1 MSDLTECTAPA
12 YTEKTDPP
20 PDASM
25 PIDPPIQFTV
35 VHNRNKHRFSF
46 PPSTTVLEVKEA
58 LEKLTHVPV
67 NMQKLIFRGLLSDSA
82 SLGSL
87 QLPARDAKLML
98 VGTSQSE
105 ADELRQV
112 EATPVVEGDKTTSG
126 SPIEPNTDWSE
137 QTEHKRVLERFGK
150 PENAMIGIINSEEI
164 LAPDESLTG
173 LYDKR
178 GQPLRLRVRPDTCE
192 LWLATND
199 VTHKF
204 PLATIHDV
212 VSQPIKDHPE
222 YHIMA
227 FQLGPTPKSRYFVYW
242 LPSQYVDSIKTM
254 VLQHKIMRN
263 SDHTQL

>member
-1 MSDLTECTAPA
+1 ME
-12 YTEKTDPP
+12 DPP
-20 PDASM
+20 EPDVLADRTTTTAAPDHSASN
-25 PIDPPIQFTV
+25 DEPIQITV
-35 VHNRNKHRFSF
+35 LHNRSKYRFSF
-46 PPSTTVLEVKEA
+46 SPSATVIEIKEA
-58 LEKLTHVPV
+58 LEPLTHVPIG
-67 NMQKLIFRGLLSDSA
+67 MQKLIFRGLLSDST

-112 EATPVVEGDKTTSG
+112 ESTPVVEGDKIATV
-126 SPIEPNTDWSE
+126 SPVEPNTEWSE
-137 QTEHKRVLERFGK
+137 QTEHKRILERFGK
-150 PENAMIGIINSEEI
+150 PDNAMVGILNSEEI

-178 GQPLRLRVRPDTCE
+178 GQALRLRVRPDTCE
-192 LWLATND
+192 LWLATKD

-204 PLATIHDV
+204 PLATIYDV

-254 VLQHKIMRN
+254 VLQYKILRN
-263 SDHTQL
+263 SDRTQL

>member
-1 MSDLTECTAPA
+1 ME
-12 YTEKTDPP
+12 DPP
-20 PDASM
+20 EPDVLADRNTTTAAPDHSASN
-25 PIDPPIQFTV
+25 DEPIQITV
-35 VHNRNKHRFSF
+35 LHNRSKYRFSF
-46 PPSTTVLEVKEA
+46 SPSTTVIEIKEA
-58 LEKLTHVPV
+58 LEPLTHVP
-67 NMQKLIFRGLLSDSA
+67 I
-82 SLGSL
+82 GSL

-112 EATPVVEGDKTTSG
+112 ESTPVVEGDKIATV
-126 SPIEPNTDWSE
+126 SPVEPNTEWSE
-137 QTEHKRVLERFGK
+137 QTEHKRILERFGK
-150 PENAMIGIINSEEI
+150 PDNAMVGILNSEEI

-178 GQPLRLRVRPDTCE
+178 GQALRLRVRPDTCE
-192 LWLATND
+192 LWLATKD

-204 PLATIHDV
+204 PLATIYDV

-254 VLQHKIMRN
+254 VLQYKILRN
-263 SDHTQL
+263 SDRTQL

>member
-1 MSDLTECTAPA
+1 MDKAPEANVLITKEAVTTTPDHLTP
-12 YTEKTDPP
+12 K
-20 PDASM
+20 DAL
-25 PIDPPIQFTV
+25 IQITV
-35 VHNRNKHRFSF
+35 VHNKNKYRFSF
-46 PPSTTVLEVKEA
+46 PPSATVIEIKEA
-58 LEKLTHVPV
+58 LEPLTHVPV
-67 NMQKLIFRGLLSDSA
+67 GMQKLIFRGLLSDSA

-87 QLPARDAKLML
+87 SLPTRDAKLML

-112 EATPVVEGDKTTSG
+112 ESIPVVEGDKIATV
-126 SPIEPNTDWSE
+126 SPVDSNTDWSE

-150 PENAMIGIINSEEI
+150 PENAMVGILNSEEI

-178 GQPLRLRVRPDTCE
+178 GQALRLRVRPDTCE
-192 LWLATND
+192 LWLATKD

-254 VLQHKIMRN
+254 VLQYKILRH
-263 SDHTQL
+263 SDRTQL